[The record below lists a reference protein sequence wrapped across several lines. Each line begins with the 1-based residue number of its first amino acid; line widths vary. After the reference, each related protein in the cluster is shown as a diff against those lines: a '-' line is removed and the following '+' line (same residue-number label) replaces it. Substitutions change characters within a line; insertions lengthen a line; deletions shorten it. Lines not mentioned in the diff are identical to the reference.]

1 MSLNKKSKKFL
12 EDLRLKIEKFMRKI
26 NFKKSYKYKFLLVVI
41 VLGYVFFFSSG
52 VIFKSN
58 NGVTSTE
65 LNKKITLKNSEIIV
79 KDMSFNQETKFL
91 QIKIATQKTNINFDN
106 DYEFEAIEKENLKE
120 KLNVEFLKVD
130 DNNIVIFIN
139 TSKKWSAIALDVKEK
154 NLKEVGKE
162 RLYIDKES
170 CTINNELDRKI
181 KEEYMIENLEDEIKI
196 VDETIS
202 KYKNEIEEKKTTR
215 SNTEEEIKKLESE
228 KEYLTE
234 KEKME
239 ANQKIDSYKSNI
251 DTLKNSI
258 IDIENKI
265 LDEKDKNKMLNKKMN
280 DIIKNLPDELY
291 KKYRDL
297 K

>member
-1 MSLNKKSKKFL
+1 MRLKKKSKNFL

-26 NFKKSYKYKFLLVVI
+26 NFKKSYKYKILLVVI

-58 NGVTSTE
+58 SGTTSTE
-65 LNKKITLKNSEIIV
+65 LNREITLRNSKIMI
-79 KDMSFNQETKFL
+79 KDMSFNEETKLL
-91 QIKIATQKTNINFDN
+91 QVKISTNKTNINFAN
-106 DYEFEAIEKENLKE
+106 DYEFEAIEKENLNK
-120 KLNVEFLKVD
+120 KLNVEFLNID
-130 DNNIVIFIN
+130 DNNIVVFLN

-154 NLKEVGKE
+154 NSKEVGEE
-162 RLYIDKES
+162 RIYIDKES
-170 CTINNELDRKI
+170 CAINNELERKI
-181 KEEYMIENLEDEIKI
+181 KEEYKIENLEDEIKV
-196 VDETIS
+196 VDETIL
-202 KYKNEIEEKKTTR
+202 KYQNEIEEMKTTIK
-215 SNTEEEIKKLESE
+215 NTEEEIKKLESE